1 MAIVSLKIGERFYKF
16 SCPDGQENHMR
27 NLAENL
33 DARADQLI
41 KKVGYMQEGQLL
53 AMLCLVLAEEKSK
66 LEKNT
71 NIVVLDEA
79 KKQLSEKINNL
90 AIKINGLVADL
101 NKLTQENKE

>member
-27 NLAENL
+27 NLAAGL
-33 DARADQLI
+33 DSRANQLI
-41 KKVGYMQEGQLL
+41 KTVGYMQEGQLL

-71 NIVVLDEA
+71 NAIVLDETN
-79 KKQLSEKINNL
+79 KQLSEKINNL
-90 AIKINGLVADL
+90 ANKINGFVSDL
-101 NKLTQENKE
+101 NELIKENKD